1 MDEKIRNLVKSIL
14 QLSAKSTT
22 SYDIDGD
29 KYKMIKLVVPVSVI
43 DELKEWIEEGENNA
57 IDN

>member
-1 MDEKIRNLVKSIL
+1 MDEKIRNLIKSIL

-29 KYKMIKLVVPVSVI
+29 EYKMIKLVIPVSVI
-43 DELKEWIEEGENNA
+43 NELKEWIEEGENNV